1 MGHGMRGVGVGL
13 IAGAERVAGGA
24 QMRVD
29 DSLLV
34 RSLFDDPDT
43 EPSDTH
49 GYLLEY
55 YERSKRFT
63 EATDAPPPVRVASES
78 S

>member
-13 IAGAERVAGGA
+13 IAVAERVAGGA

-29 DSLLV
+29 DSRLV
-34 RSLFDDPDT
+34 RFLLDDPDT

-49 GYLLEY
+49 GYLLKY

-63 EATDAPPPVRVASES
+63 EATDAPPPVRSRPE
-78 S
+78 